1 MRRNVKHIFFVEQ
14 HTFSSTF
21 DIGDSVAIW
30 SDVLC
35 QFQTWALVI
44 LELPV
49 DLVFGQ
55 TKIIHDSWKQGR
67 ENFLFLQHLAPCS
80 SVAKNQAELLMK
92 HGLCLIT
99 DHIHFDHAEPLIEG
113 MINLIKTTKQKIRNF
128 AADNLVFV
136 MNYVP
141 GLFYRPA
148 SIVILTGG
156 TARRRFQHG
165 DLATDLPM
173 KQKEKNIADIQLPSD
188 DEPSESASQESS
200 VFVFQSVTGYVTRQQ
215 RNHQQSTWMRNYVI

>member
-1 MRRNVKHIFFVEQ
+1 MDELRQLFTIL
-14 HTFSSTF
+14 
-21 DIGDSVAIW
+21 G
-30 SDVLC
+30 
-35 QFQTWALVI
+35 LVI
-44 LELPV
+44 V
-49 DLVFGQ
+49 DDRVWQ
-55 TKIIHDSWKQGR
+55 HIPKIIHDNWKQGR

-92 HGLCLIT
+92 HGLCLIP
-99 DHIHFDHAEPLIEG
+99 DHIHSDLAESLIEG
-113 MINLIKTTKQKIRNF
+113 RINLIKATKQKKRNF

-156 TARRRFQHG
+156 IARRLFQHG

-173 KQKEKNIADIQLPSD
+173 KQKAKNIADIQLPSD
-188 DEPSESASQESS
+188 DEPSQSASQESS
-200 VFVFQSVTGYVTRQQ
+200 ICDQTTTESPTIDVDEELCWDGRLRDKFSRSNFTGR
-215 RNHQQSTWMRNYVI
+215 

>member
-1 MRRNVKHIFFVEQ
+1 MDKLRQFFTILGLVIV
-14 HTFSSTF
+14 
-21 DIGDSVAIW
+21 DDSVWQHIPHAKIAHFHRASYEQAKW
-30 SDVLC
+30 KVLVTNDA
-35 QFQTWALVI
+35 FQ
-44 LELPV
+44 
-49 DLVFGQ
+49 
-55 TKIIHDSWKQGR
+55 KIIHDSWKQGR

-113 MINLIKTTKQKIRNF
+113 RINLIKATKQKKMNF

-156 TARRRFQHG
+156 TARRRF
-165 DLATDLPM
+165 
-173 KQKEKNIADIQLPSD
+173 
-188 DEPSESASQESS
+188 
-200 VFVFQSVTGYVTRQQ
+200 
-215 RNHQQSTWMRNYVI
+215 